1 MQRHRA
7 KTETVSYLRSQACC
21 FCGFFPKKLMQ
32 VHLHQFLGSVPVFHA
47 IEAGV
52 GHWAQTGKTTLTGWA
67 GEHWGGVW
75 WWVQTQVQPHSRVWA
90 LWIWIGTVN
99 SHFGP
104 LLGSAVPQRAKG
116 AQHLEA
122 TNSMQHTNCHISA
135 VSETLF
141 VPMSVWVLTIY
152 CPWILQR
159 FSKSTESV
167 GCHCGVLHLPSKTF
181 FR

>member
-1 MQRHRA
+1 M
-7 KTETVSYLRSQACC
+7 Y
-21 FCGFFPKKLMQ
+21 
-32 VHLHQFLGSVPVFHA
+32 LHQYLGSVPGFDA

-90 LWIWIGTVN
+90 LWIWIRTVN

-116 AQHLEA
+116 AQHLET
-122 TNSMQHTNCHISA
+122 TNSKQHTNCHISA

-141 VPMSVWVLTIY
+141 VPMSVWVLTLY
-152 CPWILQR
+152 CPWILQC
-159 FSKSTESV
+159 FLKSAESV
-167 GCHCGVLHLPSKTF
+167 GCRCGVLHLSSKTF
-181 FR
+181 LR